1 MTTTRNNRRTLRG
14 IVSSDKMDK
23 TITVRVER
31 KYRHRKYGKYV
42 RSHEHYHAHDENN
55 EARGGDSV
63 EICEIRPLSKLKR
76 WRLVQVVETA
86 SLPEGTTHIDT
97 TDMQEEAKEVEQ

>member
-55 EARGGDSV
+55 EARVGDTV
-63 EICEIRPLSKLKR
+63 EVFYTRPLSKTKH
-76 WRLVQVVETA
+76 WRLARILERGR
-86 SLPEGTTHIDT
+86 E
-97 TDMQEEAKEVEQ
+97 